1 MSFKLV
7 ILRPDNDSYVQI
19 WPQKL
24 EEFVPGIKV
33 YFCNDLTEAMDVIG
47 NVDVAFGDVS
57 HELFAR
63 ANNLKWIQCFQAG
76 PKAGYYHRALIESD
90 VIVTN
95 TRGIFNDHIST
106 HIMSYVLAFAR
117 GLNVYIPRLTRHYWN
132 PDYETIHLPNST
144 AIIVGAGGIGAE
156 TARLCSAF
164 GMKVIAVDPRVSE
177 APIGV
182 DELYGT
188 DYLDDLLSIGDFVI
202 VCTPETPA
210 TQGLFNYYKFRLMKS
225 SAFFINVGRG
235 STVILDDLVKALNE
249 DEIQGAA
256 LDVFENEPLADS
268 HPLWTIPGVI
278 ITPHVAGIGPYL
290 LDRRVE
296 LYLDNCVRFN
306 QNKPLRNVVDKKLWF

>member
-1 MSFKLV
+1 VSFKLV
-7 ILRPDNDSYVQI
+7 ILRPDNDSYVET
-19 WPQKL
+19 WPEKL
-24 EEFVPGIKV
+24 DGVVPGIII
-33 YFCNDLTEAMDVIG
+33 YFCNNLSEAMNVIE
-47 NVDVAFGDVS
+47 DADAAFGDIS
-57 HELFAR
+57 AELFAR

-90 VIVTN
+90 VLVTN
-95 TRGIFNDHIST
+95 TRGIFNDHISM

-117 GLNVYIPRLTRHYWN
+117 GLNVYISRQIKHYWN
-132 PDYETIHLPNST
+132 PGYETIHLPNST

-164 GMKVIAVDPRVSE
+164 GMRVIAVDPRVSE
-177 APIGV
+177 RPIGV

-188 DYLDDLLSIGDFVI
+188 DYLDELLPKGDFVI
-202 VCTPETPA
+202 VCAPETPT
-210 TQGLFNYYKFRLMKS
+210 TQGLFNDYRFRLMKR

-235 STVILDDLVKALNE
+235 SMVILDDLTKALNE
-249 DEIQGAA
+249 GEIQGAA
-256 LDVFENEPLADS
+256 LDVFEKEPLTDN
-268 HPLWTIPGVI
+268 HPLWTTPGVI

-296 LYLDNCVRFN
+296 LYLDNCVRFS